1 MKVKMY
7 PVRKITDLRHMM
19 RTSVEEF
26 GERAAFLVKEH
37 DEYQPIS
44 YNQYKADIEALGT
57 ALWEEIPKGSAV
69 IVTGEN
75 CYEWAI
81 TYMAVVCGI
90 GVIVPVDKE
99 LPEEEIQNIAK
110 ICEAK
115 AIIYS
120 AKTADKIKHID
131 VLKYSFDELPELIKK
146 GNTLLEMDRKE
157 YLETP
162 IDTEE
167 LNILLFTSGTTGVS
181 KGVMLNHRNICVN
194 LMSMCS
200 MVKIWDEVFLSVL
213 PLHHTYECTCGYL
226 CQIYRGTTIA
236 FCEGLRYITKNM
248 KEVKVTKMLCVPL
261 LLESMYHKIMSNAEK
276 SGKLEILKKAIT
288 LNNNMKK
295 IRLDFSKTL
304 FKDIHAAFGGY
315 MNTLIVGG
323 APIDPSIVTGLE
335 DLGIKVIQGYGLTE
349 CAPIAALNKDDWSKA
364 DSAGLPLP
372 GVTLGIVD
380 ADENGIGEITVS
392 GGNVMMGYY
401 KDPELTATVL
411 KDGVYYTGDLGYL
424 DKDNFLHITGRKK
437 NVIVTANG
445 KNIFPEELETY
456 LDRNKFVKESI
467 VCGVMNEKKKD
478 YDLIALIFP
487 DEEVFAEH
495 YNGTYTQADIDEQI
509 KKAVT
514 DVNNLVQNYKRL
526 DLFVIRKD
534 EFEKN
539 TSKKIKRFVIKDT
552 LNEDLARAQKA

>member
-7 PVRKITDLRHMM
+7 PVRKITDLRQMM

-26 GERAAFLVKEH
+26 GDRAAFLIKEH
-37 DEYQPIS
+37 DEYRPIS
-44 YNQYKADIEALGT
+44 YNQYRADVEALGT

-75 CYEWAI
+75 CYEWAV
-81 TYMAVVCGI
+81 TYMAVVSGLGI
-90 GVIVPVDKE
+90 IVPVDKE

-120 AKTADKIKHID
+120 TKTAEKIKHIKA
-131 VLKYSFDELPELIKK
+131 LKYSFDELPGLIQK
-146 GNTLLEMDRKE
+146 GNTLIEAGRKE

-162 IDTEE
+162 IDTEA

-200 MVKIWDEVFLSVL
+200 MVKIWDDVFLSVL

-261 LLESMYHKIMSNAEK
+261 LLDSMYKKIMSNAEK
-276 SGKLEILKKAIT
+276 SGKLEILKKAIS
-288 LNNNMKK
+288 LNNKMKK
-295 IRLDFSKTL
+295 IKLDFSKTL
-304 FKDIHAAFGGY
+304 FKDIHNAFGGY
-315 MNTLIVGG
+315 MNMLIVGG
-323 APIDPSIVTGLE
+323 APIDPAIVTGLE
-335 DLGIKVIQGYGLTE
+335 DLGIQVIQGYGLTE
-349 CAPIAALNKDDWSKA
+349 CAPIAALNKDDWSKPDA
-364 DSAGLPLP
+364 AGLPLP

-380 ADENGIGEITVS
+380 ADENGIGEITVA
-392 GGNVMMGYY
+392 GPNVMMGYY

-411 KDGVYYTGDLGYL
+411 KNGVYYTGDLGYL

-456 LDRNKFVKESI
+456 LDRSPFIKESI
-467 VCGVMNEKKKD
+467 VCGVMNDKKKD
-478 YDLIALIFP
+478 YDLVALIFP
-487 DEEVFAEH
+487 DEEVFTEH
-495 YNGTYTQADIDEQI
+495 YNGVYNDADINEQI
-509 KKAVT
+509 RKAVV
-514 DVNNLVQNYKRL
+514 DVNNLVQSYKRV

-552 LNEDLARAQKA
+552 LEEALNSAQKP